1 MRNSYPFKIGTKL
14 DNSVCP
20 DYRPDGRVRPGHL
33 AGLQTDHFF
42 THLAWAQERNRSI
55 KRGSARISREQ
66 ELILV
71 IQRRSMIVR
80 EEESIDFDVISS
92 IALAGV

>member
-42 THLAWAQERNRSI
+42 THLAWRDDGRQT
-55 KRGSARISREQ
+55 ARAFLDHYPKAAYMSEV
-66 ELILV
+66 EHGA
-71 IQRRSMIVR
+71 SYPTGGA
-80 EEESIDFDVISS
+80 SS
-92 IALAGV
+92 P

>member
-42 THLAWAQERNRSI
+42 THLAWAQ
-55 KRGSARISREQ
+55 
-66 ELILV
+66 
-71 IQRRSMIVR
+71 
-80 EEESIDFDVISS
+80 SIDFDVISS